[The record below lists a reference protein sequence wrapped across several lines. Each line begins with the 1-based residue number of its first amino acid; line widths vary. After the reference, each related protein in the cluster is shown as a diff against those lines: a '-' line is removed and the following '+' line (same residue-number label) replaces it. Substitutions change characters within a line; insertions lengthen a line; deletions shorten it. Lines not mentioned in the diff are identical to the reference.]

1 MKSPKD
7 MRIIQIDITNACMY
21 QCSNCTRFCG
31 HHKKNFFMDFETF
44 QRAVDSMK
52 GYHGTIGVMGGEP
65 TLHPEFERFVK
76 YLHSQLSE
84 GSRKDNHSLV
94 KPQKDFIES
103 ILLENKIHSEVY
115 QYETGARETVVGA
128 GLWSAMVP
136 TYKKYYELIQDVFK
150 MQAVNDHGNTMYHSP
165 ILINRKD
172 LGIPDDKWIQIRDN
186 CWAQDVWSA
195 TITPKGAFFCE
206 IAGALDM
213 LFDGPGG
220 WPIEEGWWKRRPEE
234 FGDQLRWCE
243 YCGIAI
249 ETFTRDAND
258 WIDDVSE
265 SMYKK
270 LKEID
275 SPKIKKPERINLVQ
289 IKDGVIA
296 KKSKV
301 GAKEVRRELFYD
313 SFASRFNGQKSVLYP
328 ESFDAIVDINHKNEI
343 LEIEQWMESQ
353 GRVFESIFL
362 IVFCED
368 LYNRLQSLYSGNR
381 KIGILKRDAVWG
393 RSYAYALRHC
403 HALQPIWYFS
413 DLLYIKE
420 NFYKS
425 LKDTVINPGTLHYVD
440 LRSRSCDCLERN
452 AAAGVL
458 ALFHKEAVSLKRAG
472 MDFIANAGCFDEII
486 RVWDTNKIVPMSWK
500 MIEDSSG
507 MRIQSNK
514 VYAVYGAG
522 ITGHSAL
529 RQIWKNNSEAVFF
542 VDTNPEKWGM
552 RIEGIAV
559 ESPQE
564 LINRRKDYSQIVI
577 ASTYFKEIKE
587 KLEAMGFGEE
597 DYVIFE

>member
-31 HHKKNFFMDFETF
+31 HHRNNFFMDFDTF
-44 QRAVDSMK
+44 KRAVDSMK

-76 YLHSQLSE
+76 YLHTQLPN
-84 GSRKDNHSLV
+84 GNRKEKPSLIR
-94 KPQKDFIES
+94 PQKDFIES
-103 ILLENKIHSEVY
+103 ILLENKVESEVY
-115 QYETGARETVVGA
+115 QYETGARETIVGA

-172 LGIPDDKWIQIRDN
+172 LGIPDDEWIKIRDH

-213 LFDGPGG
+213 LFDGSGG

-234 FGDQLRWCE
+234 FGEQLRWCE

-265 SMYKK
+265 SMYEK
-270 LKEID
+270 LKEIG
-275 SPKIKKPERINLVQ
+275 SPKLKKPERINLVR
-289 IKDGVIA
+289 IENGVISEE
-296 KKSKV
+296 SKV
-301 GAKEVRRELFYD
+301 GVKEVRKELFYD
-313 SFASRFNGQKSVLYP
+313 SFSSRFNGQKSVLYP
-328 ESFDAIVDINHKNEI
+328 ESFDAIVDLNHKNEI
-343 LEIEQWMESQ
+343 TEIELWMENQ
-353 GRVFESIFL
+353 GRAFENIFL
-362 IVFCED
+362 IVDCDEQ
-368 LYNRLQSLYSGNR
+368 YSRLQNLYEDNR
-381 KIGILKRDAVWG
+381 KICILKRGAVWG
-393 RSYAYALRHC
+393 NSFAYAVRHC
-403 HALQPIWYFS
+403 KTLQPIWYFS
-413 DLLYIKE
+413 ELLYIKE
-420 NFYKS
+420 ECYES
-425 LKDTVINPGTLHYVD
+425 LRDTVINPGTLHYID
-440 LRSRSCDCLERN
+440 LGKQPCDYLEKN
-452 AAAGVL
+452 AATGIL
-458 ALFHKEAVSLKRAG
+458 AFYHKEADSLKQAG
-472 MDFIANAGCFDEII
+472 MDFIANAGSFDDII
-486 RVWDTNKIVPMSWK
+486 RVWNVNKIVTILSD

-507 MRIQSNK
+507 MRIQK
-514 VYAVYGAG
+514 KKTYAVYGAG

-529 RQIWKNNSEAVFF
+529 RQIQKNNSVAVFF

-552 RIEGIAV
+552 QIEGIPVIA
-559 ESPQE
+559 PQE
-564 LINRRKDYSQIVI
+564 LVTRRKDYSQIVI

-587 KLEAMGFGEE
+587 KLENMGFKEA